1 MLKSRK
7 THFASLIAV
16 TAGLSMSICSAGGQ
30 AAEKVETSSP
40 FFAKP
45 YLQLG
50 NHPHPS
56 ASESE
61 DLLWLSKEK
70 KSWSV
75 DVKAHDSKV
84 WTPVRKPIAHHLLA
98 NAAQPNLEIYSC
110 SLTGLKPGQLF
121 DYRVKANK
129 EEVFSATGQARK
141 TAKQPLHIVIFGDCA
156 SGTRSQ
162 RKIAYECSKSNPDLI
177 VVPGDIVYQ
186 YGLLREYT
194 SKFFPVYNAEEAHPD
209 VGAPLTRSHLLVP
222 VLGNHDIAFLHTSFN
237 TDLNKFPDALAYFT
251 LWSQPLNGPVTKIGA
266 KYATPIIGSEEH
278 KTAFF
283 KSAGSNF
290 PAMANYSFD
299 YGNTHWTVL
308 DGNYYMDWTDS
319 TLRDW
324 VRKDLKA
331 AKNARW
337 KFVTFH
343 QPGFSDD
350 VEHSMEQRMR
360 LLSDIFEE
368 TGVDVVWAGHV
379 HNYQRTYP
387 LYFKA
392 NLHKDG
398 KPMPNPDGTVPG
410 TYKLDK
416 EFNGKTVTT
425 PRGVIYVVTGAGG
438 AQLYS
443 QKQQTDK
450 TEFVYKFNG
459 ETHSYTVCDIN
470 GDTMEVRQITEDGAP
485 LDEFKL
491 TKK

>member
-1 MLKSRK
+1 MSKSRK
-7 THFASLIAV
+7 MHFASVA
-16 TAGLSMSICSAGGQ
+16 ALSLALLGTTSLAS
-30 AAEKVETSSP
+30 EKPASTSP

-50 NHPHPS
+50 NHPHPGTT
-56 ASESE
+56 ESE
-61 DLLWLSKEK
+61 DLLWLSKEQK
-70 KSWSV
+70 NWAV
-75 DVKAHDSKV
+75 DVKPHDSKT
-84 WTPVRKPIAHHLLA
+84 WTPVRKPIAHHPLSNSL
-98 NAAQPNLEIYSC
+98 QQNLEIFNC
-110 SLTGLKPGQLF
+110 PLTGLKPGELF
-121 DYRVKANK
+121 DYRVTLDKK
-129 EEVFSATGQARK
+129 EVFSATGQARK
-141 TAKQPLHIVIFGDCA
+141 TAKQPLSIVIFGDCA
-156 SGTRSQ
+156 SGTKSQ
-162 RKIAYECSKSNPDLI
+162 RKIAYECSKNNPDLI

-186 YGLLREYT
+186 YGLFREYT
-194 SKFFPVYNAEEAHPD
+194 TKFFPVYNADEAKPD
-209 VGAPLTRSHLLVP
+209 IGAPLTRSHLFVP

-237 TDLNKFPDALAYFT
+237 TDLNKFPDALAYFS
-251 LWSQPLNGPVTKIGA
+251 LWSQPLNGPLTTRSA
-266 KYATPIIGSEEH
+266 KCTVPIIGSEANQS
-278 KTAFF
+278 AFL
-283 KSAGSNF
+283 KSAGRTF
-290 PAMANYSFD
+290 PVMANYSFD

-308 DGNYYMDWTDS
+308 DGNYYMDWTDNK
-319 TLRDW
+319 LRDW
-324 VRKDLKA
+324 VRKDIA
-331 AKNARW
+331 GAKNARW

-392 NLHKDG
+392 SLHKDG

-410 TYKLDK
+410 TFKLDK
-416 EFNGKTVTT
+416 DYNGKTITK
-425 PRGVIYVVTGAGG
+425 PKGVIYVVTGAGG

-459 ETHSYTVCDIN
+459 DVHSYTHCDIK
-470 GDTMEVRQITEDGAP
+470 GDTMLVRQITADGAP

-491 TKK
+491 TKN

>member
-1 MLKSRK
+1 MTKSGDM
-7 THFASLIAV
+7 HFASVLIAAGLAMT
-16 TAGLSMSICSAGGQ
+16 TAGAG
-30 AAEKVETSSP
+30 AAEKVPTDSP

-50 NHPHPS
+50 NHPHAS
-56 ASESE
+56 NSESE
-61 DLLWLSKEK
+61 ELLWLAKNTKDWAVDIKPHNS
-70 KSWSV
+70 KSW
-75 DVKAHDSKV
+75 K
-84 WTPVRKPIAHHLLA
+84 PVSNAIEHHPLTNSL
-98 NAAQPNLEIYSC
+98 QPELEIFDC
-110 SLTGLKPGQLF
+110 PLTGLKPGALF
-121 DYRVKANK
+121 DYRVKK
-129 EEVFSATGQARK
+129 GGKEVFAATGQARK
-141 TAKQPLHIVIFGDCA
+141 TSKQPLQIAIFGDCA
-156 SGTRSQ
+156 SGTKSQ
-162 RKIAYECSKSNPDLI
+162 HKIAFQCSKINPDLI
-177 VVPGDIVYQ
+177 VVPGDIVYS
-186 YGLLREYT
+186 YGLFREYT
-194 SKFFPVYNAEEAHPD
+194 SKFFPVYNAEEANPD
-209 VGAPLTRSHLLVP
+209 VGAPLTRSHLFVP

-251 LWSQPLNGPVTKIGA
+251 LWSQPLNGPITTRGA
-266 KYATPIIGSEEH
+266 KCSVPIIGSE
-278 KTAFF
+278 AN
-283 KSAGSNF
+283 KSAFYKAAGNKF

-319 TLRDW
+319 ALRDW
-324 VRKDLKA
+324 VRKDLA
-331 AKNARW
+331 GAKNARW

-360 LLSDIFEE
+360 LLSDVFEE

-387 LYFKA
+387 LFFKA
-392 NLHKDG
+392 KLRNNG
-398 KPMPNPDGTVPG
+398 KPMPNADGTVPG
-410 TYKLDK
+410 TYTLDRDY
-416 EFNGKTVTT
+416 NGKTVTK
-425 PRGVIYVVTGAGG
+425 PKGVIYIVTGAGG

-459 ETHSYTVCDIN
+459 DVHSYTACDIK
-470 GDTMEVRQITEDGAP
+470 GDTMNVRQITEDGAL